1 MLRFA
6 FDEKKALEAL
16 VFVANEW
23 PGVTAFYA
31 AKVVF
36 FADKEH
42 MNKYGRP
49 VFGDRYIAMD
59 NGPVPSAI
67 YDWFKGNL
75 DRMGD
80 PNGIASSIELNRDG
94 RYVTAKASREPA
106 MEFLSPSDVVAIRN
120 AIAFCRQHSVG
131 ELSRIS
137 HDEPAWQRTE
147 LNAEMD
153 PALMIE
159 GDHREE
165 MIEVAKE
172 FAAYGVG

>member
-6 FDEKKALEAL
+6 FDEKKALEGL
-16 VFVANEW
+16 VFVAKEW

-36 FADKEH
+36 YADKEH

-80 PNGIASSIELNRDG
+80 PNSIASSIDLNRDG
-94 RYVTAKASREPA
+94 RHVTARAARDPE

-120 AIAFCRQHSVG
+120 AITYCKQHSVG

-137 HDEPAWQRTE
+137 HDEPAWQGAE

-159 GDHREE
+159 GDRRDE
-165 MIEVAKE
+165 MIEIAKE